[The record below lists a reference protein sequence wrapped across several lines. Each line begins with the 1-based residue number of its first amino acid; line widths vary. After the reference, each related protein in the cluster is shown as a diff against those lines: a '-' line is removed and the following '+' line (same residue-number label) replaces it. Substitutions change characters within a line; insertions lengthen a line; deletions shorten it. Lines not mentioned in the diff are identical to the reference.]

1 MMRLMALFLNE
12 RIFSLTLKFLPFF
25 NVRTCFVFAS
35 LDACVVT
42 YVEVRTSYSMSMRSY
57 AHARIN

>member
-12 RIFSLTLKFLPFF
+12 RIFSLTLKFLPFLCK
-25 NVRTCFVFAS
+25 TCSFY
-35 LDACVVT
+35 ACAVT
-42 YVEVRTSYSMSMRSY
+42 YVAVVLAHARCY